1 MLDHGQLGP
10 TPSSMTNRPAESV
23 SDTPP
28 SDSTSQ
34 QRASANGPS
43 LRLSGAAVPSHPPPS
58 SSPSDLA
65 AQLHSHS
72 NLSMLRASGSLVSHV
87 QGIIQR
93 TGPPI
98 LTNPKCSGYF
108 VEPVCGSPLSSQC
121 SLQVFY
127 KLDVVDGI
135 VPCRRT
141 IRWEDCMS

>member
-1 MLDHGQLGP
+1 MLDHGQLGS
-10 TPSSMTNRPAESV
+10 TPSPMANRAAESV

-43 LRLSGAAVPSHPPPS
+43 LRLSGAAVPLPS

-65 AQLHSHS
+65 AQLHSHP
-72 NLSMLRASGSLVSHV
+72 NLSMLRASGSPVSQV

-98 LTNPKCSGYF
+98 LANPKCSGYF

-121 SLQVFY
+121 SLTVFY

-135 VPCRRT
+135 VPCRRS